1 MNQIRTDLAIE
12 IHEMLTE
19 AATELSGVTVHKE
32 QKHNAQISR
41 VKIETLRAQHQ
52 MGKPIGNYITIEF
65 PDVNIAEGEDYE
77 NLCRTIAE
85 ELTTL
90 LPLQKNSTVLVV
102 GLGNQNITPDALGPS
117 VVSKL
122 MVTRHLLQYI
132 PDQIDEGIRPVC
144 AISPGVLGITG
155 METGEVIRGVTDKIH
170 PDAVIVVD
178 ALAARSMDRIS
189 TTIQLCDTGI
199 SPGAGVGNNR
209 KALDKSSLGV
219 PVIAVGVPTVIDA
232 ATIATDTL
240 QMAAQKEKSN
250 KPFKELAAMDRD
262 EQYTILKEAL
272 PETLNGFMVT
282 PKDVDLFVE
291 RVAKV
296 VANGINLS
304 LHNNITFQDI
314 AAYTS

>member
-12 IHEMLTE
+12 VHEMLTE

-32 QKHNAQISR
+32 QKHNAHISR
-41 VKIETLRAQHQ
+41 VKIESLRAQHQ
-52 MGKPIGNYITIEF
+52 MGKPIGNYITVEF

-77 NLCRTIAE
+77 NLCRTVAE
-85 ELTTL
+85 ELSAL
-90 LPLQKNSTVLVV
+90 LPLQKHNTVLVV
-102 GLGNQNITPDALGPS
+102 GLGNQNITPDALGPN

-132 PDQIDEGIRPVC
+132 PDQIGEGIRPVC

-209 KALDKSSLGV
+209 KELNKSSLGV
-219 PVIAVGVPTVIDA
+219 PVIAIGVPTVIDA

-240 QMAAQKEKSN
+240 QMATQKEKNS
-250 KPFKELAAMDRD
+250 KLCQELAAMDRD
-262 EQYTILKEAL
+262 EQYTLLKEAL

-282 PKDVDLFVE
+282 PKDVDLFIE

-296 VANGINLS
+296 VANGINLA
-304 LHNNITFQDI
+304 LHKNITFQDI